1 VTRGMTQA
9 RRPETIELGST
20 VVVVRRR
27 EMAPGSTL
35 SVEPGDVGTVVR
47 LSDTH
52 CAVEISG
59 MVVVLLLTDV
69 QVLARP

>member
-1 VTRGMTQA
+1 MMEA
-9 RRPETIELGST
+9 RRGEAIELGST
-20 VVVVRRR
+20 VVVTRRR

-59 MVVVLLLTDV
+59 MAVVLLLSDV
-69 QVLARP
+69 QLVAGP